1 MTSLKKYGKYVMK
14 PNFEDGYP
22 FSKKLFAVETRKT
35 KIKLNNPV
43 FLGEAILDLSKML
56 MYKFQYD
63 CMQPKYGSEVK
74 LCYMDTE
81 SFVYEIGTKDFYRDF
96 AKDVEIKFDG
106 SRRLKDDAGLYQQE
120 GTRTLQT

>member
-1 MTSLKKYGKYVMK
+1 MK

-43 FLGEAILDLSKML
+43 FLGEAILDLGKML

-96 AKDVEIKFDG
+96 AKDVEIKFDA
-106 SRRLKDDAGLYQQE
+106 SRRLKDDADLYQQE